1 MTAPRSEPCYNGE
14 MFLVKGSS
22 MRMMTVGCLALSLS
36 GCVHQGHDRRVDTVK
51 QHVEAFYQ
59 ALEGDRVSDAVRE
72 NERIEALGRHVQEG
86 ILQRAGGMD
95 PDEKAREWSLVKAA
109 KEAAAENWLALAQY
123 FLTKREYDR
132 ARGTYL
138 RVTQN
143 YDVGPYQPFADRAR
157 AGLRAVDSLSGSTHA
172 R

>member
-1 MTAPRSEPCYNGE
+1 
-14 MFLVKGSS
+14 

-143 YDVGPYQPFADRAR
+143 YDVGPGLAPSAR
-157 AGLRAVDSLSGSTHA
+157 SHPSQVEAASLSVFLLGALSRYRGAGRSKGTF
-172 R
+172 RWSP